1 NNWLTCDSYG
11 KLVNEY
17 LPNSHFHQRS
27 FLFYQQFRLQKKDVD
42 LTLRLSTHHGEIPV
56 YVYENNVDGIMQNR
70 VCSGEGINFFTV
82 CSWKFNENIELQLK
96 FFDYLDRSNKAEFYF
111 QVLTRF

>member
-1 NNWLTCDSYG
+1 
-11 KLVNEY
+11 
-17 LPNSHFHQRS
+17 
-27 FLFYQQFRLQKKDVD
+27 
-42 LTLRLSTHHGEIPV
+42 
-56 YVYENNVDGIMQNR
+56 VDGIMQNR